1 MAAQYRCH
9 KCSLITCQHHL
20 QIGNKRLNCSFL
32 KEKEA
37 QNKKEKDG
45 KGPDESWEIKVK
57 IVWGNFHASGRLP
70 C

>member
-1 MAAQYRCH
+1 MQLNYLSASFTNRKQET
-9 KCSLITCQHHL
+9 KLLI
-20 QIGNKRLNCSFL
+20 L
-32 KEKEA
+32 KGEEA